1 MDLDNFKKFSKMENE
16 VNKQKAYI
24 KKNITAP
31 FDSLGEEI
39 NKAGVMDGTIQK
51 IFSHIKWRLRDF
63 DNGKIG

>member
-1 MDLDNFKKFSKMENE
+1 MENE

-51 IFSHIKWRLRDF
+51 IFSHIKWKLRDF